1 MRISDWS
8 SDVCS
13 SDLLTAIA
21 ERPLFVVSMA
31 AALIAT
37 KAAIIFGLG
46 LAFRLGWRQALAFGL
61 LLSQGG
67 EFGFVLFAQAQGA
80 YLIAP
85 EAASLFGAV
94 VTLSMATTPFLM
106 MLTARL
112 RTEPERGG
120 DGFETPNQDGASA
133 IVIGYGRF
141 GQTVAPLQTGQNT

>member
-1 MRISDWS
+1 MSCI
-8 SDVCS
+8 
-13 SDLLTAIA
+13 
-21 ERPLFVVSMA
+21 
-31 AALIAT
+31 ALILSGGFFFSSRRRHTRCALVT
-37 KAAIIFGLG
+37 GVQTCALPIS
-46 LAFRLGWRQALAFGL
+46 LAFGL

-94 VTLSMATTPFLM
+94 VTLSIATTPFLM

-112 RTEPERGG
+112 RTETERGG

-133 IVIGYGRF
+133 IVIVYGRF
-141 GQTVAPLQTGQNT
+141 GQTAEQMLIGQNSAVTQNDQDDEMIE